1 MQAPNWTDFNQCA
14 VCCSKFDT
22 KEVLP
27 ISLSCSH
34 TLCVRCLGKLKAR
47 VCPYDKS
54 TISPEAESLPPNT
67 ALLQLLGEKLA
78 SPPDLSRLSLSE
90 VDLVQYRSAVSAVEG
105 LAMFLQPLAEQGITV
120 AIGYLTKPVLKK
132 LVTVVNCQ
140 ILEREGRARA
150 MRAAR
155 SIADRTITELLV
167 MHQNQQQIAS
177 LLWTAVRNRGC
188 QFLGPVMQEAALK
201 LIVKVS
207 GREGVVGW
215 RMHSCGDWRES
226 SVGA

>member
-1 MQAPNWTDFNQCA
+1 MQAPNWTDFLQCA
-14 VCCSKFDT
+14 VCCSKFDA

-34 TLCVRCLGKLKAR
+34 TLCFRCLGKLKSR

-54 TISPEAESLPPNT
+54 AISPDAETLPPNT
-67 ALLQLLGEKLA
+67 ALLQLLGEKLET
-78 SPPDLSRLSLSE
+78 PPNLSSLKLSD
-90 VDLVQYRSAVSAVEG
+90 VDLTLYRGSIEAIEG

-140 ILEREGRARA
+140 VLEREGRARA

-177 LLWTAVRNRGC
+177 LLWTAVRTRGC

-207 GREGVVGW
+207 
-215 RMHSCGDWRES
+215 
-226 SVGA
+226 